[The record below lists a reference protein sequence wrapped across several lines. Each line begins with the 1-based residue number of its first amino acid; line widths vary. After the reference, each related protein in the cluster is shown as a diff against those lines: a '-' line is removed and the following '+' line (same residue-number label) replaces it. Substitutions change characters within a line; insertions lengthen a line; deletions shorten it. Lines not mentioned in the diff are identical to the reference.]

1 VGKMGE
7 IFEFFDAQ
15 NKPFGLKKAFGNDKP
30 EG

>member
-7 IFEFFDAQ
+7 VFEFFDAQ
-15 NKPFGLKKAFGNDKP
+15 NKPFWLMKVFGDGNP